1 MAMDLDESSRI
12 GARSG
17 PEIELEVV
25 PKGVSCQNR
34 IKGFSFEDNRLMNGN
49 WVQEPNKD
57 VILLFFRILAL
68 CHTAIPE
75 LNEETGMYNYV
86 AESPDEGAFLIAA
99 REFGFEYCKRTQS
112 SIFVRE
118 RHIPSQEPIEREF
131 KLLNILDFTS
141 KRKRMSVIVQDET
154 GH

>member
-1 MAMDLDESSRI
+1 MEI
-12 GARSG
+12 GFKN
-17 PEIELEVV
+17 PTKML
-25 PKGVSCQNR
+25 SCC
-34 IKGFSFEDNRLMNGN
+34 
-49 WVQEPNKD
+49 
-57 VILLFFRILAL
+57 FFRILAL
-68 CHTAIPE
+68 CHTAILE
-75 LNEETGMYNYV
+75 LNKETGMYNYE
-86 AESPDEGAFLIAA
+86 AESPDEGAFLIPA

-154 GH
+154 GQILLLCKGADRSDHP